1 MPELPEV
8 ETVARGM
15 DAKLR
20 GRVFESVL
28 LARSDVVR
36 GDPAPLCALLRDRR
50 VVRAYRRGKRIVV
63 EIDNGY
69 RLIFHLGMSGQL
81 TVAPASEAIE
91 PHKHLRIGLANSDEE
106 LRYRA
111 PRRFGGI
118 WCVNGVNGPHIGR
131 RLSPLG
137 AEPLAI
143 SFEEFAALLKRPKQI
158 KALLLDQQLLS
169 GMGNIYCDEALFR
182 AKIHPQ
188 RIAAKLRKDKA
199 AALYEAMR
207 DVLAEA
213 IAARGS
219 SIRDYRDADSE
230 AGGFQR
236 FHRVYNRTGKPCS
249 VCGAPIVRLIAA
261 GRSTHVCPRCQRRAR
276 PRSASAQ
283 LS

>member
-20 GRVFESVL
+20 GRVFASVL

-36 GDPAPLCALLRDRR
+36 GDRAPLCALLRDRR
-50 VVRAYRRGKRIVV
+50 IDRVSRRGKRIVV

-91 PHKHLRIGLANSDEE
+91 PHTHLRISLVGTADE
-106 LRYRA
+106 LRYRD
-111 PRRFGGI
+111 PRRFGGV
-118 WCVNGVNGPHIGR
+118 WCINGSNDSHIGR

-143 SFEEFAALLKRPKQI
+143 SFEEFAALLQRPKQI
-158 KALLLDQQLLS
+158 KALLLDQQLLC

-182 AKIHPQ
+182 AKVHPQ
-188 RIAAKLRKDKA
+188 RIAAKLRKDKV
-199 AALYEAMR
+199 AALYRAMR
-207 DVLAEA
+207 DVLAAA

-219 SIRDYRDADSE
+219 SIRDYRDADSK

-236 FHRVYNRTGKPCS
+236 FHRVYNHAGKPCP
-249 VCGAPIVRLIAA
+249 VCGARIVRLVAA
-261 GRSTHVCPRCQRRAR
+261 GRSTHVCPRCQRRGR
-276 PRSASAQ
+276 GGKLDR
-283 LS
+283 